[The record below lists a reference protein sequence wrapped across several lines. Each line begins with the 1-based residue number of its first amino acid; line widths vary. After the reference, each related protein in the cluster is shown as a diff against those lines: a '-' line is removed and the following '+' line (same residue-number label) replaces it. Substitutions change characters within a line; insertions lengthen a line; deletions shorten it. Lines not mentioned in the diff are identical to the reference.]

1 MGLIRSQYP
10 PPETADEL
18 CAVAQSTG
26 ASETTVHLGD
36 KATDK
41 TVKGLSAGGVLANA
55 RIVHFA
61 THGLLASESGM
72 VNARA
77 EPALILTLPPAAE
90 RGRRRAAHRVRG
102 GSPQARCGLGG
113 PVGLKHGAR

>member
-1 MGLIRSQYP
+1 VGLIRSQYP

-77 EPALILTLPPAAE
+77 EPALILTLPPRPSE
-90 RGRRRAAHRVRG
+90 DDD
-102 GSPQARCGLGG
+102 GLLTASE
-113 PVGLKHGAR
+113 VGLLKLDADWVVLSA